1 MKVVTDDDV
10 RKVPAAVVVGAAREA
25 LRQFG
30 RSELLAPPRAR
41 TELGAI
47 DYVYTAGALADGTSG
62 FRAYRAGQPAG
73 DQIVAVWEPSGRLSG
88 LVVGDEL
95 GARRTGALGAVA
107 TDVLARPEANHV
119 AVIGT
124 GAQAWTQIWALAS
137 IRTLSKVS
145 VHSRTRDHREDFAAR
160 VSKELGLNVEAVAD
174 PAAAVR
180 DADII
185 VLATRS
191 TTPVINAADVAP
203 GTHVTTIGPKSDSD
217 HETPLGL
224 VEASTLISCDSP
236 AQAAAYPEPF
246 FTGSTP
252 LVSLADVLLGITP
265 GRQNSEDITL
275 HCSVGLAG
283 SEILIARRILNSS
296 S

>member
-10 RKVPAAVVVGAAREA
+10 RKVPATVMVGGAREA
-25 LRQFG
+25 LLQFG
-30 RSELLAPPRAR
+30 RAEMLAPPRAR
-41 TELGAI
+41 TELGSI

-95 GARRTGALGAVA
+95 GARRTGAIGAVA
-107 TDVLARPEANHV
+107 TDVLARPDADHV
-119 AVIGT
+119 AVIGA

-137 IRTLSKVS
+137 IRSLDKVS
-145 VHSRTRDHREDFAAR
+145 VHSRSRQHREDFAAR
-160 VSKELGLNVEAVAD
+160 VSAELGLNAEAVAD
-174 PAAAVR
+174 PGAALRV
-180 DADII
+180 ADII

-191 TTPVINAADVAP
+191 TTPVIDMADVAP
-203 GTHVTTIGPKSDSD
+203 GTHVTTVGPKSQFG
-217 HETPLGL
+217 HEAPLGL
-224 VEASTLISCDSP
+224 VEASALITCDAP

-252 LVSLADVLLGITP
+252 LVSLAEVLLGTAP
-265 GRQNSEDITL
+265 GRQNTEDITL

-283 SEILIARRILNSS
+283 SEVLIARKILDSS